1 MINKSN
7 KSELYR
13 GIGYVIIS
21 CIFLCFAI
29 SRITISMMVA
39 LALLGQNL
47 AVSIINYCGLFNREK
62 LDDKVIDA
70 PGILLAV
77 VGIILFL
84 DSNVTL
90 VEVIAMMVS
99 FAFGMTSLF
108 AMMCLIDNKHIEL
121 VLNTKNRLS
130 YSAIIVFVAISMDIV
145 FVSAYSK
152 ISIMSGLIIAVA
164 SLICN
169 FSRYRYEVQKRQ
181 KIEYYNHI
189 VEQEHKHR
197 DYIVSKWLETIND
210 K

>member
-13 GIGYVIIS
+13 GIGYAIIS

-108 AMMCLIDNKHIEL
+108 AMMCLIDNKHIES